1 MIVEDQLDRAQ
12 RRGRA
17 NPRNAHEFCP
27 ILATAG
33 SNSAALWPGARTMQ
47 PGRCWPTVRA
57 SSLVKMGA
65 SKLAG
70 ENAVRSAGGP
80 HLVIR
85 TSWVYAATG
94 ANFLRTIARLARER
108 DELSIVSDQ
117 IGAPTSAKLI
127 ADAVAKIIG
136 SPDPPLIER
145 FRSSRGVVN
154 VAARAK
160 RAGTALLPRSSKASK
175 CVTSPCG

>member
-1 MIVEDQLDRAQ
+1 
-12 RRGRA
+12 
-17 NPRNAHEFCP
+17 
-27 ILATAG
+27 
-33 SNSAALWPGARTMQ
+33 
-47 PGRCWPTVRA
+47 
-57 SSLVKMGA
+57 MGA

-117 IGAPTSAKLI
+117 IGAPTSE
-127 ADAVAKIIG
+127 ADRGRRREDHRESRSPAHRALPLLAWSRQCG
-136 SPDPPLIER
+136 SGGRNEL
-145 FRSSRGVVN
+145 
-154 VAARAK
+154 ARLC
-160 RAGTALLPRSSKASK
+160 RLDR
-175 CVTSPCG
+175 

>member
-1 MIVEDQLDRAQ
+1 LPHTGNRWFQFSGALAWREDDATGPL
-12 RRGRA
+12 
-17 NPRNAHEFCP
+17 
-27 ILATAG
+27 LAY
-33 SNSAALWPGARTMQ
+33 
-47 PGRCWPTVRA
+47 
-57 SSLVKMGA
+57 GA

-154 VAARAK
+154 VAA
-160 RAGTALLPRSSKASK
+160 AGETSWHGFAASI
-175 CVTSPCG
+175 VEGLSA